1 MDKIFPEKINNYLE
15 LIRLNK
21 PIGFMLLLWP
31 CWFSLA
37 YINLP
42 QHTLINYY
50 LLFLFGA
57 VIMRSAGCII
67 NDLVDQNIDSKIE
80 RTALRP
86 IAAKKI
92 SNLHAII
99 FLIILLIIGL
109 LILLQF
115 KFETILAGLVC
126 TPLIVMYPF
135 MKRITFWPQLF
146 LGIVFNWGII
156 ICSVEFFGTI
166 TKEFF
171 IFYLACIFW
180 TIGYDTIYAFQ
191 DLKDDIKNKIKS
203 TAVLF
208 RDKGKYLVLTSYT
221 LMFLLI
227 GYLSFLKT
235 NKLVTMFFLIIIII
249 FIFFNLLRWDH
260 ESESNSG
267 KIFRQNNTFGA
278 MIFLYLLSF

>member
-37 YINLP
+37 YIELP
-42 QHTLINYY
+42 QQTLITYY

-67 NDLVDQNIDSKIE
+67 NDLVDQSIDAKIE

-99 FLIILLIIGL
+99 LLIILLTIGL
-109 LILLQF
+109 LTLLQF
-115 KFETILAGLVC
+115 KFETILTGLAC

-156 ICSVEFFGTI
+156 ICSVEFFGAI

-171 IFYLACIFW
+171 MLYLACVFW

-191 DLKDDIKNKIKS
+191 DLKDDIKTKIKS

-208 RDKGKYLVLTSYT
+208 NDKGRYLVLASFT

-227 GYLSFLKT
+227 GYLTFVKT
-235 NKLVTMFFLIIIII
+235 NKLITMFFLLAIII
-249 FIFFNLLRWDH
+249 FIIFNLLRWDH
-260 ESESNSG
+260 KSESNSG
-267 KIFRQNNTFGA
+267 KIFRQNNVFGA

>member
-115 KFETILAGLVC
+115 KFETILTGLVC

-260 ESESNSG
+260 KSESNSG

>member
-99 FLIILLIIGL
+99 FLIILLTIGL

-171 IFYLACIFW
+171 IFYLACVFW

-227 GYLSFLKT
+227 GYLSFLKS
-235 NKLVTMFFLIIIII
+235 NKFITMFFLIIIII

-260 ESESNSG
+260 KSESNSG

>member
-42 QHTLINYY
+42 QHTLITYY

-99 FLIILLIIGL
+99 FLIILLTIGL

-235 NKLVTMFFLIIIII
+235 NKLVNMFFLIIIVV

-260 ESESNSG
+260 KSETNSG

>member
-99 FLIILLIIGL
+99 FLIILLTIGL

-235 NKLVTMFFLIIIII
+235 NKLVTVFFLIIIII

-260 ESESNSG
+260 KSESNSG

>member
-99 FLIILLIIGL
+99 FLIILLTIGL

-208 RDKGKYLVLTSYT
+208 RDKGKFLVLTSYT

-235 NKLVTMFFLIIIII
+235 NKLVTMFFLIIIVI

-260 ESESNSG
+260 KSESNSG

>member
-92 SNLHAII
+92 SNTHAII
-99 FLIILLIIGL
+99 FLIILLTIGL

-115 KFETILAGLVC
+115 KLETILAGLVC

-171 IFYLACIFW
+171 IFYLACISW
-180 TIGYDTIYAFQ
+180 TIGYDTIYAYQ

-208 RDKGKYLVLTSYT
+208 RNKGKYLVLASYT

-227 GYLSFLKT
+227 GYLTFLKT
-235 NKLVTMFFLIIIII
+235 NKIVTMFFLIIIVI
-249 FIFFNLLRWDH
+249 FIFFNLLRWNHKSD
-260 ESESNSG
+260 SNSG

>member
-92 SNLHAII
+92 SNTHAII
-99 FLIILLIIGL
+99 FLIILLTIGL

-260 ESESNSG
+260 KSESNSG

>member
-99 FLIILLIIGL
+99 FLIILLTIGL

-208 RDKGKYLVLTSYT
+208 RDKGKFLVLTSYT

-260 ESESNSG
+260 KSESNSG